1 MDYGG
6 YADGP
11 PTPSDASEEEQ
22 VCQDPLV
29 DKLGDNAIVQAVR
42 DADSVRQLLLQGTP
56 IVAEG
61 MFAAAE
67 SLHLDT
73 LELLLDAGASPNM
86 GLDVAMASGRRDAE
100 KDLESRDFPPT
111 FRPDWREWYPIQFA
125 AHARTVHGEDRARR
139 AAIVALLLKRG
150 ADAYALNRQPLRP
163 PKPFPFPGEE
173 DVDERELSTEED
185 PYAVGT
191 GIDHSLPETRPS
203 GFRSVIHSILEDG
216 GYVKPFF
223 DDSDFKLDLEHRDPQ
238 GRTLLLSACRSGL
251 GADAV
256 VEGVLE
262 DVHWSTETG
271 GYKRN
276 PFTASDKTLSIF

>member
-11 PTPSDASEEEQ
+11 PTPSDASAEEQ
-22 VCQDPLV
+22 VWQDPLV
-29 DKLGDNAIVQAVR
+29 DKFGNNTIVQAAR
-42 DADSVRQLLLQGTP
+42 NAESVRQLLSQGTP
-56 IVAEG
+56 IAAEG

-86 GLDVAMASGRRDAE
+86 RSDVATASGRRDAE
-100 KDLESRDFPPT
+100 EDLESRDFSPT
-111 FRPDWREWYPIQFA
+111 FRPDWHEWYPIQFA
-125 AHARTVHGEDRARR
+125 AHARTVYEEDRTRR

-150 ADAYALNRQPLRP
+150 ADAYALYRQPLRP

-173 DVDERELSTEED
+173 DINECKLGTEED
-185 PYAVGT
+185 SYAVGT

-203 GFRSVIHSILEDG
+203 GLRSVIHSILEDG
-216 GYVKPFF
+216 GYAKPFF
-223 DDSDFKLDLEHRDPQ
+223 NDADFKLDLEHRDPQ

-251 GADAV
+251 GADAL